1 MITISPLTVKKIRR
15 FKSIRRGYGSLIL
28 FCGLIIVSLMAEL
41 LISNRAIIVSYQGNL
56 YFPTYGDIIPG
67 TVFGLGYEYETNYR
81 ELAGR
86 FDRESSGNWVLM
98 PPVPYN
104 PYENDFI
111 DGQYPP
117 APPSLA
123 RKHFLGTDTS
133 GRDVLARLVYGF
145 RIAVFFSFALL
156 AVSYTVGAAMGSAMG
171 YWGGKFDLIVQ
182 RLIEI
187 WSNVPLLYVIII
199 ISSVIVPTFSILL
212 LIMVVFG
219 WASLTWIMRT
229 VTYKEKEREYVLA
242 ARSLGASDGRIIFSH
257 IIPNTVSII
266 VTFAPFS
273 VAEGVIALTSL
284 DYLGFGLPSPT
295 PSWGELLHQGWANM
309 SAWWIV
315 CSVVAAMIVT
325 LTLVTFIG
333 EAVREAFDPKMH
345 TVYE

>member
-1 MITISPLTVKKIRR
+1 MITISPLTKKKIRR
-15 FKSIRRGYGSLIL
+15 FKSIRRGYLSLIL
-28 FCGLIIVSLMAEL
+28 FCGLIVLSLAAEL
-41 LISNRAIIVSYQGNL
+41 LISNRAVMVHYQGRF

-67 TVFGLGYEYETNYR
+67 TTFGLGYEYETDYR
-81 ELAGR
+81 QLARR
-86 FDRESSGNWVLM
+86 FKAASAGDWVLM
-98 PPVPYN
+98 PPVPWN

-111 DGQYPP
+111 DGEYPP
-117 APPSLA
+117 SPPSFD
-123 RKHFLGTDTS
+123 RKHYLGTDTS
-133 GRDVLARLVYGF
+133 GRDVLARLMYGF

-156 AVSYTVGAAMGSAMG
+156 VVTYTIGVAMGSAMG
-171 YWGGKFDLIVQ
+171 YWGGKFDLFVQ
-182 RLIEI
+182 RVIEI

-199 ISSVIVPTFSILL
+199 ISSVMVPSFFILL

-219 WASLTWIMRT
+219 WASRTWIMRT

-242 ARSLGASDGRIIFSH
+242 ARSLGASDARIIFSH

-273 VAEGVIALTSL
+273 VAEGIIALTSL

-295 PSWGELLHQGWANM
+295 PSWGELLHQGWTNL

-315 CSVVAAMIVT
+315 CSVVVAMVVT

-333 EAVREAFDPKMH
+333 EAVREAFDPRMH

>member
-1 MITISPLTVKKIRR
+1 MTTISPLTIKKIRR
-15 FKSIRRGYGSLIL
+15 FKSIRRGYWSLLL
-28 FCGLIIVSLMAEL
+28 FCALVLLSLLAEL
-41 LISNRAIIVSYQGNL
+41 LISNRAIIVRYEGRN
-56 YFPTYGDIIPG
+56 YFPAYGDIIPG
-67 TVFGLGYEYETNYR
+67 TVFGLDYAYETNYR
-81 ELAGR
+81 KLAEK
-86 FDRESSGNWVLM
+86 FKAEASGNWVLM

-104 PYENDFI
+104 PYENDFTA
-111 DGQYPP
+111 GQYPP
-117 APPSLA
+117 SPPSLA
-123 RKHFLGTDTS
+123 GKHYLGTDTS

-156 AVSYTVGAAMGSAMG
+156 AVTYTIGVTMGSAMG
-171 YWGGKFDLIVQ
+171 YWGGKFDLLVQ
-182 RLIEI
+182 RVIEI
-187 WSNVPLLYVIII
+187 WSNMPLLYVIII
-199 ISSVIVPTFSILL
+199 ISSLVVPNFLILL
-212 LIMVVFG
+212 IIMVVFG
-219 WASLTWIMRT
+219 WASRTWIMRT

-242 ARSLGASDGRIIFSH
+242 ARSLGASDARIIFSH

-273 VAEGVIALTSL
+273 VAEGIIALTSL

-295 PSWGELLHQGWANM
+295 PSWGELLHQGWANL

-333 EAVREAFDPKMH
+333 EAVREAFDPRMH